1 MDPSSMDK
9 DTEEQRSQRRPLFSR
24 LKCGEE
30 ETLAPKSADER
41 LFVTDVF
48 LVHPER
54 EAAGGQSV
62 VAACVEIGTR
72 NLMLGRLSAE
82 NPCVKLQMP
91 VELDMEFCFY
101 VVRLEDV
108 YAADDDGYTD
118 ADADAA
124 VVEFQGF
131 ALGPPSLDTKE
142 EEDVEFRGL
151 SLAPQSLDVKE
162 EDADD
167 DHEEEKK
174 EIDEVD
180 GEVGHVTRA
189 SSAGGNNKNV
199 GQDVAR
205 TFLGILLFV
214 SILAF
219 LGLIL

>member
-30 ETLAPKSADER
+30 ETLAPRSADER

-54 EAAGGQSV
+54 EAGGQSV
-62 VAACVEIGTR
+62 MAACVEIGTR

-82 NPCVKLQMP
+82 NPCVKLQTP

-108 YAADDDGYTD
+108 YAAADDGNTD
-118 ADADAA
+118 AEADAA

-142 EEDVEFRGL
+142 EDVEFQGL

-162 EDADD
+162 DADD
-167 DHEEEKK
+167 DREEEKK

-189 SSAGGNNKNV
+189 SSAGGNNRNV

-219 LGLIL
+219 LGLIM

>member
-30 ETLAPKSADER
+30 ETLAPRSTVER
-41 LFVTDVF
+41 LFVTEVF

-54 EAAGGQSV
+54 EAGGQGV

-72 NLMLGRLSAE
+72 NLMLARLSAE
-82 NPCVKLQMP
+82 NPCVKLQTP

-108 YAADDDGYTD
+108 YAADDDAYTD
-118 ADADAA
+118 ANADAA

-131 ALGPPSLDTKE
+131 ALDPPSLDTKE

-167 DHEEEKK
+167 DPEEEKK

-180 GEVGHVTRA
+180 REVGHVTRA

-219 LGLIL
+219 LGLIM

>member
-30 ETLAPKSADER
+30 EMLAPRTTVER

-54 EAAGGQSV
+54 EAGGQSV
-62 VAACVEIGTR
+62 VAACVEIGAR

-82 NPCVKLQMP
+82 NPCVKLQTP

-101 VVRLEDV
+101 VVRLDDV
-108 YAADDDGYTD
+108 YAADDDGNTD
-118 ADADAA
+118 AEADAA

-131 ALGPPSLDTKE
+131 ALALPSLDTEE

-174 EIDEVD
+174 EIDEVG

-189 SSAGGNNKNV
+189 SSAGGNNRNV
-199 GQDVAR
+199 GQDVGR

-219 LGLIL
+219 LGLIM